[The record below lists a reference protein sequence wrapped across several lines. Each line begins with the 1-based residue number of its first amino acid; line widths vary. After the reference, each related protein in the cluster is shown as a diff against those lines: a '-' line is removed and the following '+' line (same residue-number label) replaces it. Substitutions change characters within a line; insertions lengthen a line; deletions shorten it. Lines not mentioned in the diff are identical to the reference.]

1 MCECVCNQGHRI
13 KGKCKN
19 IYTKQ
24 TDECVREFA
33 CVSVCVCCHKACLVI
48 NFLFIKWPDLK

>member
-33 CVSVCVCCHKACLVI
+33 RLCVCVCVRVYVVIKLV
-48 NFLFIKWPDLK
+48 

>member
-1 MCECVCNQGHRI
+1 MRECVCNQGHRI

-33 CVSVCVCCHKACLVI
+33 RLCVRVYVVIKLV
-48 NFLFIKWPDLK
+48 